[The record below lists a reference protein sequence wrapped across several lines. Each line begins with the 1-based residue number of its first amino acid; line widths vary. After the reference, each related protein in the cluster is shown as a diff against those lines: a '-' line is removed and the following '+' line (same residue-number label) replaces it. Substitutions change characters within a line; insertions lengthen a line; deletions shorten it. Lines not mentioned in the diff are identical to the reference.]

1 MDPIIA
7 VLLSY
12 PAITPQEYMQVLRTS
27 RSSTYKGVRNKSIP
41 SFRQGKTVMIPTS
54 FLKEKLGLTQAA

>member
-41 SFRQGKTVMIPTS
+41 SFRQGKR
-54 FLKEKLGLTQAA
+54 